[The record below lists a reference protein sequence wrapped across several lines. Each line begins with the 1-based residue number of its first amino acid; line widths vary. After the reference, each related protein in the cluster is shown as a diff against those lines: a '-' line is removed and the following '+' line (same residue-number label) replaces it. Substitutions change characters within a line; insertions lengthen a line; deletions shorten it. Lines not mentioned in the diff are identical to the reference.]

1 MSLPD
6 YKVKSFLL
14 TDHPEW
20 IQAVRNLRRYDYLQ
34 TKRFD
39 HDLKPVRSVENRM
52 KQLENDVEITNVL
65 IDSAPSLFL
74 ECNKIVDADKQR
86 KKRLR
91 KRIER
96 IMSKGK
102 AYFITLTFNDETL
115 MNTDEKTRRTYAT
128 RLLKSISPDFVGN
141 IDFGKQNGR
150 EHYHFVAYSTLLD
163 DIKYRFTKK
172 YGWICSDA
180 VPLAEWSKYGFYS
193 IKSCGSDKVDQQ
205 KLSWY
210 ISKLTNH
217 AIKETTKRSALI
229 FSR

>member
-20 IQAVRNLRRYDYLQ
+20 IQAVRNERRFDYLHSQ
-34 TKRFD
+34 RFCHGKTNPLLD
-39 HDLKPVRSVENRM
+39 QKLKVLWS
-52 KQLENDVEITNVL
+52 DVEVVSVL
-65 IDSAPSLFL
+65 IDSAPSLFH
-74 ECNKIVDADKQR
+74 ECEKIVDADKQR

-180 VPLAEWSKYGFYS
+180 VQLAEWSKYGFYS
-193 IKSCGSDKVDQQ
+193 IKSCGSDKVDKQ

>member
-20 IQAVRNLRRYDYLQ
+20 IQAVRNQRRFDYLYSQ
-34 TKRFD
+34 RF
-39 HDLKPVRSVENRM
+39 HHGKTNPLVAQKMGELKPDDDIAIA
-52 KQLENDVEITNVL
+52 LA
-65 IDSAPSLFL
+65 DSAPSLFH
-74 ECNKIVDADKQR
+74 ECEKIVDADKQR

-102 AYFITLTFNDETL
+102 AYFITLTFNDQTL
-115 MNTDEKTRRTYAT
+115 LSTDANTRRTYAT
-128 RLLKSISPDFVGN
+128 RLLKTISSDFVGN

-150 EHYHFVAYSTLLD
+150 EHFHFVAYSTLLD
-163 DIKYRFTKK
+163 DIKYKFTKK

-180 VPLAEWSKYGFYS
+180 VQLADWSKYGFYS

>member
-1 MSLPD
+1 MPD
-6 YKVKSFLL
+6 YKLKSIILS
-14 TDHPEW
+14 DHPEW
-20 IQAVRNLRRYDYLQ
+20 IQMVRNQRKFDYLSSRIPFAKGKDRYVLE
-34 TKRFD
+34 KRLD
-39 HDLKPVRSVENRM
+39 KLYDDDLLASV
-52 KQLENDVEITNVL
+52 LV
-65 IDSAPSLFL
+65 DSAPDLFF

-102 AYFITLTFNDETL
+102 AYFVTLTFSDDTL
-115 MNTDEKTRRTYAT
+115 STTDEKTRRTYVT
-128 RLLKSISPDFVGN
+128 RFIKDRSPDFVGN
-141 IDFGKQNGR
+141 VDYGKLNGR
-150 EHYHFVAYSTLLD
+150 EHYHFVMCSDRLD
-163 DIKYRFTKK
+163 DIKYIYTKQ
-172 YGWICSDA
+172 YGWICSDC
-180 VPLAEWSKYGFYS
+180 PQFAEWSKYGFYS
-193 IKSCGSDKVDQQ
+193 IKSCGNEKVDQQ

>member
-1 MSLPD
+1 MPD
-6 YKVKSFLL
+6 YQLKSMILS
-14 TDHPEW
+14 DHPEW
-20 IQAVRNLRRYDYLQ
+20 IQMVRNQRRYDYLYS
-34 TKRFD
+34 KRFTN
-39 HDLKPVRSVENRM
+39 DLKTNHDVVKRM
-52 KQLENDVEITNVL
+52 EELETDDIL
-65 IDSAPSLFL
+65 ASALLDSAPDLYF

-102 AYFITLTFNDETL
+102 AYFVTLTFSDDTFST
-115 MNTDEKTRRTYAT
+115 TDAQTRRTYAS
-128 RLLKSISPDFVGN
+128 RFIKDLSSDFVGN
-141 IDFGKQNGR
+141 VDYGKLNGR
-150 EHYHFVAYSTLLD
+150 EHYHFVMFSDQLD
-163 DIKYRFTKK
+163 DIKYIFTKK
-172 YGWICSDA
+172 YGWICSDC
-180 VPLAEWSKYGFYS
+180 PQFAEWSKNGFYS
-193 IKSCGSDKVDQQ
+193 IKSCGNEKVDQQ